1 MQEEVKVKKTLKE
14 IIEEEYKKC
23 SVDPTHFMKKYCVI
37 QHPKKGKVNFKL
49 FSFQEQ
55 CLFDFEENRFVV
67 VNKGRQLGLSTL
79 TAGYILYKMTFNS
92 DFNVLVIATKQ
103 EVAKN
108 LVTKVRVMYENLPS
122 WLKAAS
128 IEDNKLSL
136 RLKNGSQ
143 VKAVAA
149 SVDAGRSEALSLLV
163 IDEAAHIDTID
174 DIWTAAQSTL
184 STGGGAL
191 LISSP
196 NGTGNLFHKKW
207 TLAQQGKE
215 FFPIRLPWY
224 VHPERDQSWRDEQDN
239 LLGSK
244 MAAQENDCDFITSG
258 HTVIDGPIIEWYRTT
273 YAQDPIEKRGF
284 DANYWIWEYPSYQ
297 KSYIVS
303 ADVARGDGEDES
315 AFVIIDVETVT
326 EVAEYKGAIST
337 KDFGNMLVS
346 VASEW
351 NNALLVIDNN
361 GVGWDTVQVALDR
374 GYTNL
379 FYHYKNDPYVDVSK
393 HLVGSYDLQDRSKMT
408 PGVSINL
415 KTRPVMISKLETYFR
430 EKSPTCK
437 SVRSLDEFNTFIWKN
452 GRAEAQRGYNDDL
465 TMCWAMAFWVRDTAL
480 KLKQQGIEIQKA
492 TLDNFKKSL
501 YSSNNRNHKTWT
513 QELPNKESDSL
524 KWLL

>member
-14 IIEEEYKKC
+14 IIEDEYRKC
-23 SVDPTHFMKKYCVI
+23 STDPTHFMKKYCVI

-239 LLGSK
+239 LLGHK

-258 HTVIDGPIIEWYRTT
+258 HTVIDVL
-273 YAQDPIEKRGF
+273 
-284 DANYWIWEYPSYQ
+284 S
-297 KSYIVS
+297 
-303 ADVARGDGEDES
+303 
-315 AFVIIDVETVT
+315 
-326 EVAEYKGAIST
+326 
-337 KDFGNMLVS
+337 
-346 VASEW
+346 
-351 NNALLVIDNN
+351 
-361 GVGWDTVQVALDR
+361 
-374 GYTNL
+374 
-379 FYHYKNDPYVDVSK
+379 
-393 HLVGSYDLQDRSKMT
+393 
-408 PGVSINL
+408 
-415 KTRPVMISKLETYFR
+415 
-430 EKSPTCK
+430 
-437 SVRSLDEFNTFIWKN
+437 
-452 GRAEAQRGYNDDL
+452 
-465 TMCWAMAFWVRDTAL
+465 
-480 KLKQQGIEIQKA
+480 
-492 TLDNFKKSL
+492 
-501 YSSNNRNHKTWT
+501 
-513 QELPNKESDSL
+513 
-524 KWLL
+524 